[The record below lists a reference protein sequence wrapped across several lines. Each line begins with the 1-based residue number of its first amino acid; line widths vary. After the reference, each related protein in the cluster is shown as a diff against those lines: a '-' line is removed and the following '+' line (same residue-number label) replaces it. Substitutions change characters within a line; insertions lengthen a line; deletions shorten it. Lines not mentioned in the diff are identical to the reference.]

1 MNIVD
6 ELVTRKIAD
15 NAWHAANM
23 LNVLHCGELKTD
35 EERLARC
42 ELYKRWKLAGE
53 NKAEARR
60 LAIKGEQPPVT
71 MFEK

>member
-6 ELVTRKIAD
+6 ELVSRKIAD
-15 NAWHAANM
+15 NVFHASHM

-35 EERLARC
+35 EERRARC

-53 NKAEARR
+53 NKAEARK
-60 LAIKGEQPPVT
+60 LAIKGENPPTV
-71 MFEK
+71 ML